1 MSMTVNQ
8 ISVFIENKAGSLS
21 AFAHLL
27 RENGIDMRAL
37 SIADVEDYG
46 ILRII
51 VDDVYKTST
60 VLKNAEYVFKITT
73 VLAVP
78 LKDAAGSLADALDV
92 LGTNT
97 INIEYL
103 YAFVGR
109 QRHRAYVIFR
119 VADEDVERAT
129 QVLTSAGYAPV
140 SQDDL
145 QLDTEDAR

>member
-1 MSMTVNQ
+1 MSIKQV
-8 ISVFIENKAGSLS
+8 SVFIENKPGSLS

-27 RENGIDMRAL
+27 RENGIDIRAL

-51 VDDVYKTST
+51 VDDVYKTT
-60 VLKNAEYVFKITT
+60 NILKNANYVFKITS

-78 LKDAAGSLADALDV
+78 LKDSPGSLADVLDV
-92 LGTNT
+92 LGNAG

-109 QRHRAYVIFR
+109 QRSRAFVIFR
-119 VADEDVERAT
+119 VSEKDQELAAN
-129 QVLTSAGYAPV
+129 VLTENGFAPV
-140 SQDDL
+140 SQEEL
-145 QLDTEDAR
+145 GLDS

>member
-1 MSMTVNQ
+1 MTVSQ
-8 ISVFIENKAGSLS
+8 LSVFIENKAGSL
-21 AFAHLL
+21 ATFANLL

-51 VDDVYKTST
+51 VDDAYKTST
-60 VLKNAEYVFKITT
+60 VLKNAAYIFKITP

-78 LKDAAGSLADALDV
+78 LRDSPGSLADALDI
-92 LGTNT
+92 LGRSQ

-109 QRHRAYVIFR
+109 QKDRAYVIFR
-119 VADEDVERAT
+119 VRDNDIEKAARILADN
-129 QVLTSAGYAPV
+129 GYSPV
-140 SQDDL
+140 S
-145 QLDTEDAR
+145 ESSF

>member
-1 MSMTVNQ
+1 MTVSQ
-8 ISVFIENKAGSLS
+8 LSVFIENKPGSLA
-21 AFAHLL
+21 AFGNLL
-27 RENGIDMRAL
+27 RENNIDMRAL

-60 VLKNAEYVFKITT
+60 ILKNASYIFKITP

-78 LKDAAGSLADALDV
+78 LKDTPGSLADVLDV
-92 LGTNT
+92 LGNAQ

-109 QRHRAYVIFR
+109 QKDRAYVIFR
-119 VADEDVERAT
+119 VRDADIEKAA
-129 QVLTSAGYAPV
+129 QILTDNGFPPAK
-140 SQDDL
+140 QDGI
-145 QLDTEDAR
+145 